1 MRCEQGGRIDR
12 TRTLSFR
19 FNGRALTGH
28 AGDTLASALVANG
41 VGVVGR
47 SFKFHRPRGIMAAGV
62 EEPNAIVDLGRG
74 TRYTPNSIA
83 TRVELFDGLEARSVN
98 CWPSANFDFGAI
110 ASLFSS
116 LMPAGFAYKT
126 FMWPASLWTSYE
138 KYIRIAAGL
147 GRSPVEAD
155 ADRYEKR
162 WAHTDV
168 AVVGGGP
175 AGLAAALSAA
185 RSGARVLLV
194 EDDSEMG
201 GALLSRKVEI
211 DGRPAMDWVAETV
224 AELAGIDDAIL
235 LTRTTAFGY
244 YDHNYLIF
252 SERVTDH
259 LGADA
264 PSNAPRHRLWKVR
277 ARQVVLATG
286 ALERPLV
293 FAGND
298 RPGVMLASGAQSYA
312 NRFAALSGRR
322 AVVFTNN
329 DTAYGAALDLA
340 DTGVAV
346 GAVVDLRPDSASP
359 AVEAARARG
368 IEVLSG
374 HAVVATRGR
383 KRLRGVEVAALATV
397 AGGQIDEGAGVR
409 TLDCDLLACSGGW
422 NPTVHLFSQAGGK
435 LRFDPNLAAFV
446 PKESARAPQVAG
458 AARGTFAL
466 DQVLADGFAAGAEA
480 ARAAGFAGSEA
491 SPALA
496 ATPSENPA
504 PLALWRIPAR
514 RRGAKRFVDIT
525 NDVTDSDIALSAR
538 EGYTS
543 VEHAKRYTMTGMGVD
558 QGRTGNV
565 LALAILAEE
574 RGDPIEAVGTTTFR
588 PPYTPVPFGVIAGRD
603 TGKLVMPEAKT
614 PLSPWLVEQGAVLEA
629 GGRWS
634 FPSRFPREGED
645 MEATVKREC
654 LAVRNGVGL
663 ANSSTLG
670 KLDIQ
675 GRDSLE
681 LLNMVYTNAWDSL
694 EIGRVRFGVM
704 LAEDGSIL
712 DDGVTARLE
721 ANHYHMCPSTGG
733 VETVLD
739 WLEQL
744 LQCEWPHWDVY
755 VTDVSAQWASITLAG
770 PKARRV
776 LANVGTDIN
785 LTPAAFPHMSLR
797 QGQVAGVPARIL
809 RVSFTGEI
817 CFEVN
822 VQAGYGRAV
831 CEALMAAGEPEGIM
845 PVGGDALDI
854 LRTEKGYILPGQ
866 DTDTDTTPHD
876 LGMAWILS
884 RKKSDYIGKRSLERP
899 FFHQGRKQLVGLLTE
914 NPDEV
919 IPLGCHI
926 VPGPRAIPH
935 GSPHMG
941 FVTSSCYSHTLDR
954 SIALAVLE
962 EGRERI
968 GDTVE
973 LSLGDKTTR
982 AQVTQPRFYDPEG
995 ARLHG

>member
-1 MRCEQGGRIDR
+1 MRREEGGRIDR
-12 TRTLSFR
+12 SRTVNFT

-28 AGDTLASALVANG
+28 PGDTLASALVANG
-41 VGVVGR
+41 VAVVGR

-74 TRYTPNSIA
+74 TRYTPNCVA
-83 TRVELFDGLEARSVN
+83 TRVELFEGLEARSVN
-98 CWPSANFDFGAI
+98 CWPSANFDLGAV

-116 LMPAGFAYKT
+116 LMPAGFYYKT
-126 FMWPASLWTSYE
+126 FMWPAGLWMTYE
-138 KYIRIAAGL
+138 KYIRMAAGL
-147 GRSPVEAD
+147 GKSPVDAD

-162 WAHTDV
+162 WAHSDV

-201 GALLSRKVEI
+201 GSLLSRTAEI
-211 DGRPAMDWVAETV
+211 DGRPAMGWVTETV
-224 AELAGIDDAIL
+224 AELGANDDVTL
-235 LTRTTAFGY
+235 LKRTTAFGY
-244 YDHNYLIF
+244 YDHNYLILC
-252 SERVTDH
+252 ERSTDH
-259 LGADA
+259 LGAAA
-264 PSNAPRHRLWKVR
+264 PAHAPCHRLWKVR
-277 ARQVVLATG
+277 ARHVVLATG

-293 FAGND
+293 FDGND

-312 NRFAALSGRR
+312 TRFAALPGRR
-322 AVVFTNN
+322 AIVFTNN
-329 DTAYGAALDLA
+329 DTAYQAALDLA
-340 DTGVAV
+340 EAGVAV
-346 GAVVDLRPDSASP
+346 GAVIDLRPDSSGP
-359 AVEAARARG
+359 AAEAARARG
-368 IEVLSG
+368 IEVLRG
-374 HAVVATRGR
+374 HAVIGTRGR
-383 KRLRGVEVAALATV
+383 KRLRGVDVAALDD
-397 AGGQIDEGAGVR
+397 GRIDERAGTRV
-409 TLDCDLLACSGGW
+409 LDCDLLACSGGW

-446 PKESARAPQVAG
+446 PEQARQAQHVAG
-458 AARGTFAL
+458 AVNGAFAL
-466 DQVLADGFAAGAEA
+466 DRALAEGFAAGAGA
-480 ARAAGFAGSEA
+480 AQAAGFAA
-491 SPALA
+491 PDAPPDLA
-496 ATPSENPA
+496 ATPGEDPA
-504 PLALWRIPAR
+504 PLALWRVPSR
-514 RRGAKRFVDIT
+514 RRSAKRFVDIV
-525 NDVTDSDIALSAR
+525 NDVTDADIALAAR

-574 RGDPIEAVGTTTFR
+574 RGDPIEEVGTTTFR

-634 FPSRFPREGED
+634 FPSRFPRQGED
-645 MEATVKREC
+645 FEATVKREC

-663 ANSSTLG
+663 GNSSTLG

-675 GRDSLE
+675 GRDSLK

-694 EIGRVRFGVM
+694 DVGGIRFGVM

-712 DDGVTARLE
+712 DDGVTARLGE
-721 ANHYHMCPSTGG
+721 SHYHMCPSTGG
-733 VETVLD
+733 VEGVLD

-744 LQCEWPHWDVY
+744 LQCEWPDWEVY

-770 PKARRV
+770 PRARRV
-776 LANVGTDIN
+776 LANVGTDID
-785 LTPAAFPHMSLR
+785 LTLAAFPHMALR
-797 QGQVAGVPARIL
+797 EGQVAGVPARIL
-809 RVSFTGEI
+809 RVSFTGET

-822 VQAGYGRAV
+822 VPAGYGHGV

-845 PVGGDALDI
+845 PVGVDALDI
-854 LRTEKGYILPGQ
+854 LRTEKGYIHPGQ
-866 DTDTDTTPHD
+866 DTDTDTTPYD
-876 LGMAWILS
+876 LGMDWIVS
-884 RKKSDYIGKRSLERP
+884 RKKSDFIGKRSLQRA
-899 FFHQGRKQLVGLLTE
+899 FFHQNDRRQLVGLLTE
-914 NPDEV
+914 TPDEV

-926 VPGPRAIPH
+926 VPAPRAAPR
-935 GSPHMG
+935 GSPHIG

-954 SIALAVLE
+954 SIALALLE
-962 EGRERI
+962 AGRARV

-973 LSLGDKTTR
+973 IFLGDKTTR
-982 AQVTQPRFYDPEG
+982 AQVTQPKFYDPEG

>member
-1 MRCEQGGRIDR
+1 MRREQGGRIDR
-12 TRTLSFR
+12 SRSLSFT

-28 AGDTLASALVANG
+28 PGDTLASALIANG

-47 SFKFHRPRGIMAAGV
+47 SFKLHRPRGIMAAGV

-74 TRYTPNSIA
+74 TRHTPNCVA
-83 TRVELFDGLEARSVN
+83 TRVELCEGLEARSVN
-98 CWPSANFDFGAI
+98 CWPSANFDLGAV
-110 ASLFSS
+110 ANLFSS
-116 LMPAGFAYKT
+116 LMPAGFYYKT
-126 FMWPASLWTSYE
+126 FMWPASLWMTYE

-147 GRSPVEAD
+147 GKSPVEPD

-201 GALLSRKVEI
+201 GALLSRKVAI
-211 DGRPAMDWVAETV
+211 DGRTAMDWVAETV
-224 AELAGIDDAIL
+224 AELEGMNDATL
-235 LTRTTAFGY
+235 LRRTTAFGY
-244 YDHNYLIF
+244 YDHNYLIL

-264 PSNAPRHRLWKVR
+264 PVNAPRYRLWKVR

-312 NRFAALSGRR
+312 NRFAALPGRR
-322 AVVFTNN
+322 AVMFTNN
-329 DTAYGAALDLA
+329 DTAYQGALDLTDA
-340 DTGVAV
+340 GVIVA
-346 GAVVDLRPDSASP
+346 AVVDLRPGHSSP
-359 AVEAARARG
+359 PVEAARARG

-374 HAVVATRGR
+374 HAVVGTRGR
-383 KRLRGVEVAALATV
+383 KRLRGVEVAALAD
-397 AGGQIDEGAGVR
+397 GRIDEGAGVR
-409 TLDCDLLACSGGW
+409 YLDCDLLACSGGW

-435 LRFDPNLAAFV
+435 LRFDSTLAAFV
-446 PKESARAPQVAG
+446 PEHATQALQVAG
-458 AARGTFAL
+458 AVKGTFAL
-466 DQVLADGFAAGAEA
+466 DRVLAESFAAGSGA
-480 ARAAGFAGSEA
+480 ARAAGFAVSG
-491 SPALA
+491 ALPSLDA
-496 ATPSENPA
+496 APGEDPA
-504 PLALWRIPAR
+504 PLALWRVPSR
-514 RRGAKRFVDIT
+514 RRGAKRFVDII

-574 RGDPIEAVGTTTFR
+574 RGDPIEEVGTTTFR
-588 PPYTPVPFGVIAGRD
+588 PPYTPVPFGVVAGRD
-603 TGKLVMPEAKT
+603 TGKLVMPEAKM
-614 PLSPWLVEQGAVLEA
+614 PISRWLVEQGAVLEA
-629 GGRWS
+629 GGSWS

-645 MEATVKREC
+645 IEATVKREC

-675 GRDSLE
+675 GRDSLK

-694 EIGRVRFGVM
+694 DVGRIRYGMM

-712 DDGVTARLE
+712 DDGITARLGE
-721 ANHYHMCPSTGG
+721 NHYYMCPSTGG

-744 LQCEWPHWDVY
+744 LQCEWPDWEVY
-755 VTDVSAQWASITLAG
+755 VTDVTAQWASITLAG

-776 LANVGTDIN
+776 LANVGTDID
-785 LTPAAFPHMSLR
+785 LTPATFPHMSMR
-797 QGQVAGVPARIL
+797 EGHVAGVPARIL
-809 RVSFTGEI
+809 RVSLTGEA

-822 VQAGYGRAV
+822 VPAGYGHAV

-845 PVGGDALDI
+845 PVGVDAPDI
-854 LRTEKGYILPGQ
+854 LRTEKGYIQPGQ
-866 DTDTDTTPHD
+866 DTDTDTTPYD
-876 LGMAWILS
+876 LGMGWIVS
-884 RKKSDYIGKRSLERP
+884 KNKPNFIGKRSLERP
-899 FFHQGRKQLVGLLTE
+899 FFHQRRKQLVGLLTE
-914 NPDEV
+914 KPDEV
-919 IPLGCHI
+919 IPVGCHI
-926 VPGPRAIPH
+926 VPCPRAAPH
-935 GSPHMG
+935 GSAHIG
-941 FVTSSCYSHTLDR
+941 FVTSSCYSYTLDR
-954 SIALAVLE
+954 SIALALLE
-962 EGRERI
+962 EGRERV

-973 LSLGDKTTR
+973 LFLGDKTTR
-982 AQVTQPRFYDPEG
+982 AQVAQPKFYDPDG

>member
-12 TRTLSFR
+12 TRTLRFR
-19 FNGRALTGH
+19 FNGRELTGH
-28 AGDTLASALVANG
+28 PGDTLASALVANG

-62 EEPNAIVDLGRG
+62 DEPNAIVDLGRG
-74 TRYTPNSIA
+74 PRYSPNCVA

-98 CWPSANFDFGAI
+98 CWPSVDFDVGAV
-110 ASLFSS
+110 AGLFSS
-116 LMPAGFAYKT
+116 LMPAGFVYKT
-126 FMWPASLWTSYE
+126 FMWPASWWTAYE
-138 KYIRIAAGL
+138 TYIRTAAGL
-147 GRSPVEAD
+147 GKSPVEAD

-162 WAHTDV
+162 WAHADV

-185 RSGARVLLV
+185 RCGARVLLV

-201 GALLSRKVEI
+201 GALLSRRVEI
-211 DGRPAMDWVAETV
+211 DGRPAMDWVADSV

-244 YDHNYLIF
+244 YDHNYLIL

-264 PSNAPRHRLWKVR
+264 PANAPRQRLWKLR

-298 RPGVMLASGAQSYA
+298 RPGVMLASGARSYA

-340 DTGVAV
+340 DAGVAV
-346 GAVVDLRPDSASP
+346 VAVVDLRPDSGSP

-368 IEVLSG
+368 IEVLAG
-374 HAVVATRGR
+374 HAIVATRGR
-383 KRLRGVEVAALATV
+383 KRLRRVEVAALATS
-397 AGGQIDEGAGVR
+397 AGDRIDERAGVR

-422 NPTVHLFSQAGGK
+422 NPTVHLYSQAAGE
-435 LRFDPNLAAFV
+435 LRFDPTLAAFI
-446 PKESARAPQVAG
+446 PKDRARAPRVAG
-458 AARGTFAL
+458 AAGGTFAL
-466 DQVLADGFAAGAEA
+466 ERALADGFAAGADA
-480 ARAAGFAGSEA
+480 ARAAGFASPVTL
-491 SPALA
+491 PALA
-496 ATPSENPA
+496 ATPGADPA
-504 PLALWRIPAR
+504 PLALWRIAAR
-514 RRGAKRFVDIT
+514 RRGAKRFVDIA

-538 EGYTS
+538 EGYTA
-543 VEHAKRYTMTGMGVD
+543 VELSKRYTMTGMGVD

-565 LALAILAEE
+565 SALAILAEE
-574 RGDPIEAVGTTTFR
+574 RGDPVEAVGTTTFR
-588 PPYTPVPFGVIAGRD
+588 PPYTPVPFGVVAGRD
-603 TGKLVMPEAKT
+603 KGKLVMPEART
-614 PLSPWLVEQGAVLEA
+614 PLCPWLVEQGAVLEA
-629 GGRWS
+629 SGRWS
-634 FPSRFPREGED
+634 VPSRFPREGED

-675 GRDSLE
+675 GRDSLK
-681 LLNMVYTNAWDSL
+681 LLDMVYTNAWASL
-694 EIGRVRFGVM
+694 EIGSVRFGVM

-712 DDGVTARLE
+712 DDGVTARLG

-744 LQCEWPHWDVY
+744 LQCEWPHWEAY

-770 PKARRV
+770 PKARQV
-776 LANVGTDIN
+776 LANVGTDID

-797 QGQVAGVPARIL
+797 QGRVAGVPARIL
-809 RVSFTGEI
+809 RVSFTGEA

-822 VQAGYGRAV
+822 VPAGYGHAV
-831 CEALMAAGEPEGIM
+831 CKALMTAGEPEGIM

-854 LRTEKGYILPGQ
+854 LRTEMGYVHPGQ

-876 LGMAWILS
+876 LGMSWIVS
-884 RKKSDYIGKRSLERP
+884 RKKSDFIGKRSLERP
-899 FFHQGRKQLVGLLTE
+899 FFHRGRKQLVGLLTE
-914 NPDEV
+914 KPDEV

-926 VPGPRAIPH
+926 VPGPGAVAR

-941 FVTSSCYSHTLDR
+941 FVTSSCYSYTLDR
-954 SIALAVLE
+954 SIALGLLE

-973 LSLGDKTTR
+973 IFLGERTTR
-982 AQVTQPRFYDPEG
+982 AEVTRPRFYDPDG
-995 ARLHG
+995 ARPHG